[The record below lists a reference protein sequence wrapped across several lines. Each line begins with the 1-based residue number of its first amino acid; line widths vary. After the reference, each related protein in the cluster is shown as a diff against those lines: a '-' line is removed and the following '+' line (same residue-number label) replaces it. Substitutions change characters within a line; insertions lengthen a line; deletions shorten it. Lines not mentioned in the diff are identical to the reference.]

1 MINRRLVLTAAMVLA
16 SSFGLLAAE
25 KKVQLK
31 NLPPAVQKAIQEQTK
46 GATVI
51 GYVEE
56 REDGKVSYEAETKVN
71 GRTRDLLFDAAGTL
85 IEVEEEVAPDTLPAA
100 VQTALSTRGKVLKVE
115 AVTKGSVVTYE
126 AEVEKNGKKSEV
138 VMDARGNA
146 IDRR

>member
-1 MINRRLVLTAAMVLA
+1 MINRRLVLTAAMVLV

-126 AEVEKNGKKSEV
+126 AEIEKNGKKSEV
-138 VMDARGNA
+138 VVDARGNA